1 MNNPKRRKSKD
12 NPYTLIYNSQ
22 DDKYIISFNDSS
34 NHKIIFEIDRSLY
47 MLFNE
52 FELEDLSELN
62 EFDRH
67 IEHLN
72 IMESDEILY
81 KRTLKKSLLVDDI
94 VDKKLEMETLRE
106 AINELPIMQ
115 KRRLKKYYFENKTLE
130 DIAKD
135 EHCSKVAVKYSI
147 DCAIS
152 NLRKKLKS

>member
-12 NPYTLIYNSQ
+12 NPYTLNYNSQ
-22 DDKYIISFNDSS
+22 DDKYIISFNDS
-34 NHKIIFEIDRSLY
+34 NNNKIVFEIDYSLY

-81 KRTLKKSLLVDDI
+81 KRTLEKSLLVDDI
-94 VDKKLEMETLRE
+94 VDKKLEAETLKE
-106 AINELPIMQ
+106 AINELPITQ
-115 KRRLKKYYFENKTLE
+115 
-130 DIAKD
+130 
-135 EHCSKVAVKYSI
+135 
-147 DCAIS
+147 
-152 NLRKKLKS
+152 

>member
-1 MNNPKRRKSKD
+1 MNNPKRRKNKD
-12 NPYTLIYNSQ
+12 NPYTLNYNSQ
-22 DDKYIISFNDSS
+22 DDKYIISFNDSN
-34 NHKIIFEIDRSLY
+34 NHKIIFEIDYSLY

-81 KRTLKKSLLVDDI
+81 KRTLEKSLLVDDI
-94 VDKKLEMETLRE
+94 VDKKLEVETLKE
-106 AINELPIMQ
+106 AINELPITQ

>member
-34 NHKIIFEIDRSLY
+34 NHKIIFEIDHSLY

-81 KRTLKKSLLVDDI
+81 KRTLEKSLLIDDI
-94 VDKKLEMETLRE
+94 VDKKLEVETLKK
-106 AINELPIMQ
+106 AINGLPITQ

-135 EHCSKVAVKYSI
+135 ENCSKVAVKYSI
-147 DCAIS
+147 DCAIG
-152 NLRKKLKS
+152 NLRKKLKN

>member
-12 NPYTLIYNSQ
+12 NPYTLIYNPQ

-94 VDKKLEMETLRE
+94 VDKKLEVETLKE
-106 AINELPIMQ
+106 AINELPITQ

-135 EHCSKVAVKYSI
+135 ENCSKVAIKYSI
-147 DCAIS
+147 DCAIN
-152 NLRKKLKS
+152 NLRKKLKN

>member
-34 NHKIIFEIDRSLY
+34 NQKIIFEIDRSLY

-106 AINELPIMQ
+106 AINELPMTQ